1 MRANGL
7 DSQADAHFH
16 RFLDWV
22 EQQRDCVPE
31 TDFFAV
37 SLPDLVALDAS
48 PALRHQ
54 QHCLFIEALGYLG
67 LGNHQACQRAL
78 TMLLTLNPAHDKALL
93 MNHALAVGL
102 FD

>member
-1 MRANGL
+1 MRANGQS
-7 DSQADAHFH
+7 SQADAHFH
-16 RFLDWV
+16 SFLDWV
-22 EQQRDCVPE
+22 EKQRDCVPE

-54 QHCLFIEALGYLG
+54 QHCLFIEALGNLG
-67 LGNHQACQRAL
+67 LGHRQACQRAM
-78 TMLLTLNPAHDKALL
+78 TMLLALNPAHDKALL
-93 MNHALAVGL
+93 INHALTIGL